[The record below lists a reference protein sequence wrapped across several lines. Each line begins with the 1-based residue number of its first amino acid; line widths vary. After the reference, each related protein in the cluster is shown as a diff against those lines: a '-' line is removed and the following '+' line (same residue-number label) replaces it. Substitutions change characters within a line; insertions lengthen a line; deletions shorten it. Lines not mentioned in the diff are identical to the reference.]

1 MDIPQERK
9 LVTEIPGPRSREWFE
24 RRDTAVP
31 RGVANIHP
39 IVTARAS
46 GAIVEDVDGNRLIDF
61 ATGIAVLNVGHAAPE
76 VVAAAQRQ
84 LELDTH
90 TCFHVTA
97 NEPYIELAE
106 RLNGLAPGDHEKKTM
121 FANSGAEAVE
131 NAVKI
136 ARKHT
141 GRSGIVVFDHA
152 FHGRTLMAMSLTA
165 KVMPYKQGMGP
176 FAPEIYRLPLAY
188 PYRCPTGGTEATCAE
203 SCLAYAIDEM
213 HKHIGEEN
221 IAAILIEPIQGEG
234 GFIVPAP
241 GFIAG
246 LAEFAAANG
255 IVFIADEIQS
265 GMGRAGRWF
274 AIEDE
279 GVIPD
284 MVLSAKSLG
293 GGLPIS
299 AVTGRAEMMDS
310 VHVGGLGGTYGG
322 NPVAAAA
329 ALAVLDKIE
338 REGLL
343 DRSRAVGETIDARL
357 REMQDRFGTVGDVR
371 GRGAM
376 CAMELVADRATKEPI
391 DGAVMSALGTAALE
405 RGLIVLTAGTYGNV
419 VRLLPPVTIEDG
431 LLAEGLDLLE
441 EAVAQTAG

>member
-9 LVTEIPGPRSREWFE
+9 VLTEIPGPKSREWFE
-24 RRDTAVP
+24 RRASAVP
-31 RGVANIHP
+31 QGVANIHP

-46 GAIVEDVDGNRLIDF
+46 GAIIEDVDGNRLIDL
-61 ATGIAVLNVGHAAPE
+61 ATGISVLNVGHTSPE

-90 TCFHVTA
+90 SCFHVTA

-106 RLNGLAPGDHEKKTM
+106 RLNALAPGGAAKKTM

-136 ARKHT
+136 ARKAT
-141 GRSGIVVFDHA
+141 GRQAVVTFDHA
-152 FHGRTLMAMSLTA
+152 FHGRTLLAMSLTA

-176 FAPEIYRLPLAY
+176 FAPEIYRLPFAY
-188 PYRCPTGGTEATCAE
+188 PYRWPSGPDACAREA
-203 SCLAYAIDEM
+203 LAYATEEM

-221 IAAILIEPIQGEG
+221 IAAVIVEPIQGEG
-234 GFIVPAP
+234 GFVVPAP
-241 GFIAG
+241 GFLKG
-246 LAEFAAANG
+246 LADFCGANG

-279 GVIPD
+279 GVVPD
-284 MVLSAKSLG
+284 LITSAKSLG

-299 AVTGRAEMMDS
+299 AITGRAELMDA

-329 ALAVLDKIE
+329 ALAVVDLIE

-343 DRSRAVGETIDARL
+343 ERSRALGARIMTAL
-357 REMQDRFGTVGDVR
+357 RDMQGRHRVIGDVR
-371 GRGAM
+371 GRGMMTAI
-376 CAMELVADRATKEPI
+376 ELVEDRATKEPI
-391 DGAVMSALGTAALE
+391 DGPTGSAIVKRCLE
-405 RGLIVLTAGTYGNV
+405 NGVVIIKAGTFDNV
-419 VRLLPPVTIEDG
+419 IRLLPPLTIDEA
-431 LLAEGLDLLE
+431 LLDEGLGVLD
-441 EAVAQTAG
+441 EAIAAG

>member
-9 LVTEIPGPRSREWFE
+9 VVTEIPGPRSREWFE
-24 RRDTAVP
+24 RRAAAVP
-31 RGVANIHP
+31 QGVFSIHP

-46 GAIVEDVDGNRLIDF
+46 GAIIEDVDGNRLIDF
-61 ATGIAVLNVGHAAPE
+61 ATGISVLNVGHTSPE

-90 TCFHVTA
+90 TCIHVTA

-106 RLNGLAPGDHEKKTM
+106 RLNGLAPGDFEKKTM

-136 ARKHT
+136 ARRAT
-141 GRSGIVVFDHA
+141 GRQAVVAFDHA
-152 FHGRTLMAMSLTA
+152 FHGRTLLAMSLTA

-176 FAPEIYRLPLAY
+176 FAPEIYRLPFAY
-188 PYRCPTGGTEATCAE
+188 PYRWPGGPERCAE
-203 SCLAYAIDEM
+203 ETLAYAREEL

-221 IAAILIEPIQGEG
+221 VAAVIVEPIQGEG
-234 GFIVPAP
+234 GFIVPAE
-241 GFIAG
+241 GFLKG
-246 LAEFAAANG
+246 LAEFCAEHG
-255 IVFIADEIQS
+255 ILFIADEIQS

-279 GVIPD
+279 DVVPD
-284 MVLSAKSLG
+284 LVTSAKSLG

-299 AVTGRAEMMDS
+299 AVTGRAEVMDA

-329 ALAVLDKIE
+329 ALAVLGRIE

-343 DRSRAVGETIDARL
+343 ERSRTLGEMIMGRL
-357 REMQDRFGTVGDVR
+357 REMQERHEVIGDVR
-371 GRGAM
+371 GRGMMTAI
-376 CAMELVADRATKEPI
+376 ELVSDRETREPL
-391 DGAVMSALGTAALE
+391 DGSSGTAIVKRCLE
-405 RGLIVLTAGTYGNV
+405 EGVVILKAGTYDNV
-419 VRLLPPVTIEDG
+419 IRLLPPLTIDEG
-431 LLAEGLDLLE
+431 LLDEGLEVLD
-441 EAVAQTAG
+441 EALGS